1 MKQDDPIRYAQ
12 QKIIK
17 QIDSSNEIVEGIK
30 ELSDSYKYHI
40 DKLKVLIIEYFSDE
54 LQLNETASGAM
65 RRNQIR
71 KELLEFAHKK
81 V

>member
-40 DKLKVLIIEYFSDE
+40 DKLKVLISQYFSDE
-54 LQLNETASGAM
+54 LQYDETPMGSM

-71 KELLEFAHKK
+71 KELLEFAHD
-81 V
+81 

>member
-12 QKIIK
+12 QKIIQ

-40 DKLKVLIIEYFSDE
+40 DKLKGLISEYFSDK
-54 LQLNETASGAM
+54 LQDDETPMGAM
-65 RRNQIR
+65 KRNQIR
-71 KELLEFAHKK
+71 KELLEFAAK
-81 V
+81 

>member
-30 ELSDSYKYHI
+30 DLTDSYKYHI
-40 DKLKVLIIEYFSDE
+40 DKLKGLISQYFSDE
-54 LQLNETASGAM
+54 LQLDETPMGAM
-65 RRNQIR
+65 KRNQIR